1 MTPSATSAGK
11 SSFGMKF
18 LRRTSS
24 ESIPSSAASCST
36 ITSIRWV
43 ASGRPAP
50 RVASVAILLVQTP
63 RAVNLRFGI
72 L

>member
-1 MTPSATSAGK
+1 MPS
-11 SSFGMKF
+11 
-18 LRRTSS
+18 L
-24 ESIPSSAASCST
+24 AASCST

-50 RVASVAILLVQTP
+50 RVASVAILLVNTP
-63 RAVNLRFGI
+63 FAVNLRFGI

>member
-1 MTPSATSAGK
+1 MPIATSAGK

-18 LRRTSS
+18 FRRSS
-24 ESIPSSAASCST
+24 SGSIPSSAASCST
-36 ITSIRWV
+36 ITSIRCV

-50 RVASVAILLVQTP
+50 RVASVAILLVKTP
-63 RAVNLRFGI
+63 LAVNLRFGI

>member
-1 MTPSATSAGK
+1 MV
-11 SSFGMKF
+11 
-18 LRRTSS
+18 
-24 ESIPSSAASCST
+24 
-36 ITSIRWV
+36 TSIRCV

-50 RVASVAILLVQTP
+50 RVASVAILFVKTP